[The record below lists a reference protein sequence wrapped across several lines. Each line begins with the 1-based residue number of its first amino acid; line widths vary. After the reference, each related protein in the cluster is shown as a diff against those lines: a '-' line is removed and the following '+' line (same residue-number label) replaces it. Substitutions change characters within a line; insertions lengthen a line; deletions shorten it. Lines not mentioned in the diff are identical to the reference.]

1 MRDFGLSGRVTV
13 YMVGVGSGM
22 GGDERVEAA
31 RVGERREGVG
41 TREDT
46 GERNRCEPRTGGEAA
61 GEMESERRVGKTDWG
76 TGNAVGR

>member
-1 MRDFGLSGRVTV
+1 
-13 YMVGVGSGM
+13 MVA
-22 GGDERVEAA
+22 GDKSPPPDSLGAA

-76 TGNAVGR
+76 IGNAVGR